1 MNLPSLKTGNL
12 VVRLPIIIQGGM
24 AVRISMARLTAAMEY
39 EIAAQPVGVYG

>member
-1 MNLPSLKTGNL
+1 MNLPSLKIGNL
-12 VVRLPIIIQGGM
+12 VVRLPIIQGGM